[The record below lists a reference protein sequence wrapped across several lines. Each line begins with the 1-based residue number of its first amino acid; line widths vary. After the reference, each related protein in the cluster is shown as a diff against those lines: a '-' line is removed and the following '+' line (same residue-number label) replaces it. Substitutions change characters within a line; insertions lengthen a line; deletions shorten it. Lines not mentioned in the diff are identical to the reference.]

1 MDFPDEYYWEI
12 AEADIGVYCPT
23 HGLIGRGIN
32 HVRVGRKSLV
42 PVYDHTGRR
51 SDDYGSP
58 IDLAQKHH
66 VSVEAMP
73 IEDCDSDCALFTV
86 LVHRVGDTLME
97 GQIGDITIHR
107 DSIGAIA

>member
-1 MDFPDEYYWEI
+1 MQIPEEYYGDIVE
-12 AEADIGVYCPT
+12 AEIGVYCPT
-23 HGLIGRGIN
+23 HGFIARGVN
-32 HVRVGRKSLV
+32 HVRAWHNSLV

-73 IEDCDSDCALFTV
+73 IEDCDSDCAFFTV
-86 LVHRVGDTLME
+86 LVYRVGNTLME
-97 GQIGDITIHR
+97 GQIGDVEIHR
-107 DSIGAIA
+107 YQIGAIA